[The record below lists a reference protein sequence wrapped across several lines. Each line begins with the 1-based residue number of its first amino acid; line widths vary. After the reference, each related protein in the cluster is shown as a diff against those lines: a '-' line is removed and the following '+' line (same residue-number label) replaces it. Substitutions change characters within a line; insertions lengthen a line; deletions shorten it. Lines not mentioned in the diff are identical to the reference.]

1 MSWEPGPRPAWV
13 QHAIGGEGGPVYSM
27 ASQPLVVDEL
37 LAEARLRAGHDEFGG
52 DDFLEPL
59 GIFVR
64 SVEDEADLH
73 IVGRWRVREVILRT
87 LENRLRIHAALF
99 ADPAIADELIV
110 APVVVTG
117 SPRAGTSVMHE
128 LLALL
133 PGTRAPLA
141 WEYWWPAPPPVP
153 GSVAT
158 ATDEPRIALADRD
171 VRLSAALNPSFD
183 GMHMQGARVPREDPS
198 AMLMSFRS
206 DVLAAHYPTPS
217 YARWLATCDM
227 LPAYEY
233 HRLVLQLLQRHHP
246 ARTWVIKA
254 PSHLAHLPL
263 VLVMYPDARIV
274 VCHRDPLAMISSVT
288 SLTATL
294 RYGHA
299 NHVDFHA
306 LARENMDQF
315 GRNLDA
321 VLAQRRAGL
330 PIDAQVADVRFDEFI
345 RDQFGVVRRI
355 AAHFG
360 LGSGA
365 EAEQAITDHLAR
377 VPAARGG
384 AHQHSIDDLGLDVP
398 AERVRFAPY
407 MEHFGIRNELSV
419 G

>member
-13 QHAIGGEGGPVYSM
+13 QHAIDGEGGPVY
-27 ASQPLVVDEL
+27 ALAALPLVVDEL
-37 LAEARLRAGHDEFGG
+37 LAEARVRAGLDAFGS

-59 GIFVR
+59 SIFVR

-73 IVGRWRVREVILRT
+73 IVGRWRVREVILRA
-87 LENRLRIHAALF
+87 LENRLRIHEYVLG
-99 ADPAIADELIV
+99 DPDVTDERII

-141 WEYWWPAPPPVP
+141 WEYWWPAPPPAP
-153 GSVAT
+153 GVL
-158 ATDEPRIALADRD
+158 DDPRIPLADRD

-183 GMHMQGARVPREDPS
+183 SMHTQGARVPREDPS
-198 AMLMSFRS
+198 AMLMTFRS

-217 YARWLATCDM
+217 YGRWLATCDM
-227 LPAYEY
+227 RPAYEY
-233 HRLVLQLLQRHHP
+233 HRLVLQLLQHRQP
-246 ARTWVIKA
+246 QRTWVIKA

-263 VLVMYPDARIV
+263 VLSMYPDARIV

-294 RYGHA
+294 RFGHA
-299 NHVDFHA
+299 NTVDFHA
-306 LARENMDQF
+306 LARETMDQF

-321 VLAQRRAGL
+321 VLAQRRSGL
-330 PIDAQVADVRFDEFI
+330 LTDAQVVDVLFDEFI
-345 RDQFGVVRRI
+345 RDQVGVVRGI
-355 AAHFG
+355 ADHFG
-360 LGSGA
+360 LPAGDATERAIA
-365 EAEQAITDHLAR
+365 EHLAGK
-377 VPAARGG
+377 PAARSGG
-384 AHQHSIDDLGLDVP
+384 HQHSVDDLGLDIA
-398 AERVRFAPY
+398 AERSRFAPY
-407 MEHFGIRNELSV
+407 MQQFGVRDELSA

>member
-13 QHAIGGEGGPVYSM
+13 QHAIYGEGGPVY
-27 ASQPLVVDEL
+27 ALAAQHLAVDEL
-37 LAEARLRAGHDEFGG
+37 LAEARVRAGLDEFGD

-59 GIFVR
+59 SVFVH

-73 IVGRWRVREVILRT
+73 IVGRWRVREVILRA
-87 LENRLRIHAALF
+87 LENRLRIHQYVLG
-99 ADPAIADELIV
+99 DPGVVDERIV

-141 WEYWWPAPPPVP
+141 WEYWWPAPPPTP
-153 GSVAT
+153 GVL
-158 ATDEPRIALADRD
+158 DDPRIPLADRD

-183 GMHMQGARVPREDPS
+183 GMHTQGARVPREDPS
-198 AMLMSFRS
+198 AMLMTFRS

-217 YARWLATCDM
+217 YGHWLATCDM
-227 LPAYEY
+227 RPAYQY
-233 HRLVLQLLQRHHP
+233 HRLVLQLLQRRQP
-246 ARTWVIKA
+246 QRTWVIKA

-263 VLVMYPDARIV
+263 VLEMYPGARIV

-294 RYGHA
+294 RFGHA
-299 NHVDFHA
+299 NGVDFHA

-321 VLAQRRAGL
+321 VLAQRQSGL
-330 PIDAQVADVRFDEFI
+330 LTDAQVVDVRFDEFI
-345 RDQFGVVRRI
+345 SDQVGVVRDI
-355 AAHFG
+355 AGHFG
-360 LGSGA
+360 LPIGDA
-365 EAEQAITDHLAR
+365 TEQAITDHLAGK
-377 VPAARGG
+377 PAARSGG
-384 AHQHSIDDLGLDVP
+384 HQHSVDDLGLDLA
-398 AERVRFAPY
+398 AERSRFAPY
-407 MEHFGIRNELSV
+407 MQRFGVRDELNAT
-419 G
+419 